1 MLPRKKGGFPR
12 IFWIY
17 PEYSVTNSPTHCFA
31 EIIFTIS
38 FKVCKSWLYNKHNLG
53 QNYFHDRVDCSFVI

>member
-31 EIIFTIS
+31 EIVFTIS
-38 FKVCKSWLYNKHNLG
+38 FKICKSWL
-53 QNYFHDRVDCSFVI
+53 